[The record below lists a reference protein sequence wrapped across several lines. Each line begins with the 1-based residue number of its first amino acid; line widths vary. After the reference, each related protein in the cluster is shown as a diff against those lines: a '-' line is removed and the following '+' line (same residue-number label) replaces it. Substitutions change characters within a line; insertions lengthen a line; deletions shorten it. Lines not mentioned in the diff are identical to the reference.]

1 MKPLKNDEN
10 LPVFEIVCNAD
21 DTTGIRL
28 LSLVSKPAIEMKGQF
43 FSEAELKQIEFTAQE
58 DKQMIV
64 GPAMIPNRK
73 ILRKDNN
80 GNPYY
85 VLFTADTIRMMVE
98 KFNSQNDNRRL
109 NVDHSSTMVNG
120 YIMQNWIVEDSYYDK
135 SKHYGYSLPVGS
147 WFVEVKIEDTNFWN
161 NEVKELGKYGFSIE
175 GLMGEIPMENSII
188 NMESIID
195 ALTEDELN
203 ALLKD
208 IL

>member
-1 MKPLKNDEN
+1 
-10 LPVFEIVCNAD
+10 
-21 DTTGIRL
+21 
-28 LSLVSKPAIEMKGQF
+28 
-43 FSEAELKQIEFTAQE
+43 
-58 DKQMIV
+58 
-64 GPAMIPNRK
+64 MIPNRK